1 MTFQKSGGKL
11 SIAVVCGG
19 LSSEREVSL
28 KSGQNVYGSLS
39 QEKYNTSFIEI
50 AKDGRWL
57 LKQSSGSL
65 LPKGKRSL
73 ALMDQNK
80 GLAKS
85 ELKTLD
91 LVFLVLHGK
100 YGEDGRI
107 QSLLDLLQIPYT
119 GSNVLASAIGM
130 NKLKTI
136 ALLENQSIKIP
147 ETIALFGLP
156 SNLADLLTKI
166 QLTLAGFP
174 VIVKPNGSG
183 SSVAVSIVKNK
194 NELIPS
200 IKKAFNEDSTVLIQ
214 KYIKGR
220 EITCGVWGD
229 SEKTPIDPLP
239 PIEIIV
245 HDEPFFDY
253 QAKYLSQK
261 TEELCPAPLDERQT
275 QKVQN
280 LAIKVHTLLGCDGL
294 TRSDFIL
301 SEEDQQFY
309 FLEINT
315 IPGLT
320 KESLCPKEAKVAGL
334 SFSEFLDKQIE
345 LALLKQRPTRFNPKG

>member
-1 MTFQKSGGKL
+1 M
-11 SIAVVCGG
+11 
-19 LSSEREVSL
+19 
-28 KSGQNVYGSLS
+28 
-39 QEKYNTSFIEI
+39 
-50 AKDGRWL
+50 
-57 LKQSSGSL
+57 
-65 LPKGKRSL
+65 

-119 GSNVLASAIGM
+119 GSNVLASAMGM

-147 ETIALFGLP
+147 ETIALFSLP
-156 SNLADLLTKI
+156 SNLSNLLKKI
-166 QLTLAGFP
+166 QLTLTGFP

-194 NELIPS
+194 NELMPS

-220 EITCGVWGD
+220 EITCGVWGN

-280 LAIKVHTLLGCDGL
+280 LAIKVHALLGCDGL

-301 SEEDQQFY
+301 SENDQQFY

-320 KESLCPKEAKVAGL
+320 KESLCPKEAKTAGL